1 MDKDKLM
8 MIMADFLNRATDI
21 ITGLENHIKHGTEE
35 YTNSDLQKSVD
46 NLFNEMDATQQDLI
60 NRDSWI

>member
-21 ITGLENHIKHGTEE
+21 ITGLEEHIKQGTKE

-46 NLFNEMDATQQDLI
+46 ELFNEIDAVQHNLI
-60 NRDSWI
+60 NGIPL